1 MPQHKSAEKRVRVSE
16 RRRARNKARSSAMKN
31 AIKKVRSAS
40 SKTDG
45 EVALKKAVTL
55 LDKLASKGVIHRN
68 KASNQKSRLTK
79 AVNKLK

>member
-16 RRRARNKARSSAMKN
+16 RRRTRNKARTSAMKN
-31 AIKKVRSAS
+31 AIKRVRTAS
-40 SKTDG
+40 TKTDG
-45 EVALKKAVTL
+45 DAALKKAVTL
-55 LDKLASKGVIHRN
+55 LDKLSSKGVIHRN